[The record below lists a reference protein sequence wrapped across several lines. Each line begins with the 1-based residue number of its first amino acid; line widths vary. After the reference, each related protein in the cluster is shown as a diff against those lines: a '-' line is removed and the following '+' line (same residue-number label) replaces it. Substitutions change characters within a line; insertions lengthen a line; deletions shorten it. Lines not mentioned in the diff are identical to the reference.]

1 MEMVASYTECIDY
14 FGGEG
19 DPVTAYFQ
27 LKIKDVNKYYQY
39 LNTQITQTP

>member
-1 MEMVASYTECIDY
+1 MEMVGSYTECIDY

-19 DPVTAYFQ
+19 DAVIAYFQ
-27 LKIKDVNKYYQY
+27 LKIKDINKYYQY